1 MKRIGVDVGG
11 TFTDLIYVDDEAG
24 TIRVHKLP
32 TTPDDPSQGTIQG
45 VKELAEEAGADPS
58 TLDQVF
64 HGTTI
69 ATNIVIEHTGAKV
82 GMLTTEGYRDILHI
96 ARHKKPLNFSNYQDL
111 PWQAFPVVRRR
122 YRLTVPERITGDGSI
137 LVPLDEERAREQV
150 RALKEAGV
158 EAVCVCFLFSFL
170 NPEHERRVAEIVREE
185 FPEAFLSVS
194 SEVIPQYREYERF
207 STVGLNAYVGP
218 KVASYVANL
227 GKELEALGVR
237 SGLHLMT
244 SASGVATS
252 EAAIERP
259 VNLLMSGPVA
269 GVVGGIWAG
278 KQAGYDNVITLD
290 VGGTSADI
298 GLAQEGRLR
307 MKHLLDTKVGPYQAM
322 IPMADVDT
330 IGAGGGS
337 IAYVDAGG
345 IFRVGPRSAGAVPGP
360 AAYGRGGTEAT
371 ATDAMVNLGWLL
383 PEAFL
388 GGGMSLDRE
397 KARAAF
403 ADGPAEALGMSV
415 EEASMGAV
423 QILSHSMVQSIEEN
437 SVRKGFDPRDFALV
451 AEGGAGPLF
460 AVPIAIEVGTPHVVV
475 PPYPGICAAMGLV
488 ATDMVYEY
496 AATTYQKLSTLDAA
510 SLQSRFEELEAQA
523 SEQLAADGIETDRV
537 VVQRIVEARY
547 LGQGYE
553 LRVDVGSGTIDD
565 AWVEKLRADFHD
577 IHEREYSRRFEDSDI
592 EVPNIRVRGI
602 GLMPELVTPEV
613 EAGGESADD
622 ALRHEADAWF
632 LVEGSLEQVP
642 TRYYDREALRAGNRL
657 SGPAIVNQYDSTTV
671 IPPGIDAHVDRF
683 GNIVIEVGASAQAR
697 AIASVSATHRVRH
710 DEPGGVS
717 VSSVE
722 YELGKHPGPPE
733 LERVDVDPITM
744 RVLGGAF
751 HAIAKEMSGV
761 LFRMSY
767 SSIIRE
773 SEDLGAGIFDA
784 QGRELCES
792 DSTPMHIGSLP
803 WYIRGF
809 MRHLEGKLVE
819 GDVIIHNHPYFGAS
833 HSPDIAVAVPIFWED
848 ELMGFAAVTA
858 HVLDVGGSFP
868 GINAD
873 AFDVYAE
880 AKIYDGLRWYQAG
893 ELNEDLDK
901 MIFDNVRTE
910 TMNRGDMNAMMAACQ
925 LGRDRMLRLYQ
936 RYGVDTVMSAAY
948 DWMDYSERMLREQ
961 IRALPGRRVQ
971 GADGLARRRRAEPRR
986 AASRRDEGDR
996 RGRRDHDRPDGLER
1010 GGADRLQRP
1019 VRGVAP
1025 RRAPTTPS
1033 ARSCSTR

>member
-24 TIRVHKLP
+24 VIRVHKLP

-45 VKELAEEAGADPS
+45 LKELAAAAGAEPS
-58 TLDQVF
+58 SLDQVF

-69 ATNIVIEHTGAKV
+69 ATNIVIEHTGARV

-111 PWQAFPVVRRR
+111 PWQAYPVVRRR
-122 YRLTVPERITGDGSI
+122 DRLTVPERVTGDGAV

-170 NPEHERRVAEIVREE
+170 NPDHERRVAEIVREE

-194 SEVIPQYREYERF
+194 SEVLPQYREYERF

-218 KVASYVANL
+218 KVASYVARL
-227 GKELEALGVR
+227 GEELEALGVR

-252 EAAIERP
+252 EAAIRRP

-322 IPMADVDT
+322 IPMVDVDT

-345 IFRVGPRSAGAVPGP
+345 IYRVGPRSAGAVPGP
-360 AAYGRGGTEAT
+360 AAYGRGGPQAT
-371 ATDAMVNLGWLL
+371 ATDALVNLGWLL

-388 GGGMSLDRE
+388 GGGMSLDAD

-403 ADGPAEALGMSV
+403 ADGPAAALGMSV

-423 QILSHSMVQSIEEN
+423 QILTHSMVQSIEEN

-460 AVPIAIEVGTPHVVV
+460 AVPIALEVGTPNVVV
-475 PPYPGICAAMGLV
+475 PPHPGIAAAMGLV

-496 AATTYQKLSTLDAA
+496 GATTYQRLSKLDAA
-510 SLQSRFEELEAQA
+510 SLQSRFEELEALA
-523 SEQLAADGIETDRV
+523 AAQLADDGIEADRIV
-537 VVQRIVEARY
+537 IQRIAEARY

-553 LRVDVGSGTIDD
+553 LRVDVGSGTIDE
-565 AWVEKLRADFHD
+565 AWVERLRADFHD
-577 IHEREYSRRFEDSDI
+577 IHEREYSRRFEESDI

-602 GLMPELVTPEV
+602 GLMPELSTPEV
-613 EAGGESADD
+613 QAGDASADH
-622 ALRHEADAWF
+622 ALRHEGEAWF

-642 TRYYDREALRAGNRL
+642 TRYYDREALEAGNRL
-657 SGPAIVNQYDSTTV
+657 VGPAIVNQYDSTTV
-671 IPPGIDAHVDRF
+671 IPPGVEAHVDRF
-683 GNIVIEVGASAQAR
+683 GNIVIEVG
-697 AIASVSATHRVRH
+697 VSAGVR
-710 DEPGGVS
+710 
-717 VSSVE
+717 
-722 YELGKHPGPPE
+722 
-733 LERVDVDPITM
+733 
-744 RVLGGAF
+744 
-751 HAIAKEMSGV
+751 
-761 LFRMSY
+761 
-767 SSIIRE
+767 
-773 SEDLGAGIFDA
+773 AG
-784 QGRELCES
+784 S
-792 DSTPMHIGSLP
+792 
-803 WYIRGF
+803 
-809 MRHLEGKLVE
+809 
-819 GDVIIHNHPYFGAS
+819 
-833 HSPDIAVAVPIFWED
+833 
-848 ELMGFAAVTA
+848 AATVTA
-858 HVLDVGGSFP
+858 S
-868 GINAD
+868 
-873 AFDVYAE
+873 E
-880 AKIYDGLRWYQAG
+880 
-893 ELNEDLDK
+893 
-901 MIFDNVRTE
+901 
-910 TMNRGDMNAMMAACQ
+910 
-925 LGRDRMLRLYQ
+925 
-936 RYGVDTVMSAAY
+936 GV
-948 DWMDYSERMLREQ
+948 
-961 IRALPGRRVQ
+961 
-971 GADGLARRRRAEPRR
+971 
-986 AASRRDEGDR
+986 
-996 RGRRDHDRPDGLER
+996 
-1010 GGADRLQRP
+1010 
-1019 VRGVAP
+1019 
-1025 RRAPTTPS
+1025 
-1033 ARSCSTR
+1033 